1 MTLRLRFRLHFRLM
15 TPAVIAL
22 RARASCPTARASSS
36 LPSRRSTPRASSS
49 VTRARVLTRSAP
61 YVDDASPTSTRAAD
75 DAGGSAARGARVHV
89 RVATTAA
96 HAAAAAKVCGD
107 AFAYETR
114 VEEKSERRGD
124 ALDDAA
130 EAVKKMLDD
139 AYARSIAKEL
149 KHMTTHQI
157 EERKKASRE
166 IREMKKLGDEYAK
179 NDARALRARQK
190 AQCLTLI
197 SRLDEAVADD
207 ESRWVGSASLRVCS
221 PEALFPEPFPTTK
234 PRVPY
239 VSNVAVK
246 ADARGRGVA
255 SSMLVKCERA
265 SRLWGYTHLWLHVDV
280 DNQRA
285 REMYERRGYVACGED
300 PWWYGLGGVLG
311 ARRVLLK
318 KLIGE
323 KQ

>member
-1 MTLRLRFRLHFRLM
+1 MCIRD
-15 TPAVIAL
+15 
-22 RARASCPTARASSS
+22 S
-36 LPSRRSTPRASSS
+36 
-49 VTRARVLTRSAP
+49 
-61 YVDDASPTSTRAAD
+61 
-75 DAGGSAARGARVHV
+75 
-89 RVATTAA
+89 
-96 HAAAAAKVCGD
+96 
-107 AFAYETR
+107 
-114 VEEKSERRGD
+114 
-124 ALDDAA
+124 
-130 EAVKKMLDD
+130 

-323 KQ
+323 KL

>member
-61 YVDDASPTSTRAAD
+61 DVDDASPTSTRAAD

-179 NDARALRARQK
+179 KRRA
-190 AQCLTLI
+190 
-197 SRLDEAVADD
+197 
-207 ESRWVGSASLRVCS
+207 SASR
-221 PEALFPEPFPTTK
+221 ETK
-234 PRVPY
+234 G
-239 VSNVAVK
+239 AVLD
-246 ADARGRGVA
+246 ADLAPGR
-255 SSMLVKCERA
+255 
-265 SRLWGYTHLWLHVDV
+265 SR
-280 DNQRA
+280 
-285 REMYERRGYVACGED
+285 RR
-300 PWWYGLGGVLG
+300 
-311 ARRVLLK
+311 
-318 KLIGE
+318 
-323 KQ
+323 

>member
-1 MTLRLRFRLHFRLM
+1 
-15 TPAVIAL
+15 
-22 RARASCPTARASSS
+22 
-36 LPSRRSTPRASSS
+36 
-49 VTRARVLTRSAP
+49 
-61 YVDDASPTSTRAAD
+61 
-75 DAGGSAARGARVHV
+75 
-89 RVATTAA
+89 
-96 HAAAAAKVCGD
+96 
-107 AFAYETR
+107 
-114 VEEKSERRGD
+114 
-124 ALDDAA
+124 
-130 EAVKKMLDD
+130 MLDD

-323 KQ
+323 KL